1 MKNMAFVLIFS
12 LLFLSCSNGSPDN
25 AALTDGS
32 IDSGSENS
40 QGDSSTNYSVDWES
54 EFTLPDQDENGW
66 SILTPSEDSRLIYV
80 SSSSGNNDS
89 AKIYALSSADVGDD
103 PYHPAGDIKPFK
115 TIEAAL
121 GELRAGYP
129 DYILLKNGETWEPEG
144 TIHLTKGRSLDE
156 RMVLTT
162 YGSDTERPT
171 VKNCG
176 VNFDDADFSAVI
188 GIHFVASRRNPSSA
202 DFVGFDNDPK
212 TSGFNALGGYGNS
225 ITQGILIEDCH
236 FDWFRGNVIQSSPDH
251 GGEILTEIIVRRN
264 IITNNYSTDSH
275 SQGLY
280 TSHVSML
287 LEENIF
293 DHNGW
298 YKQGSSNAQDEG
310 MATMFNHDT
319 YFTDTRNTIFRKNLF
334 LRPSSI
340 GTKFT
345 SNSSNDTNEINAW
358 NILLD
363 NNLYIEGEVAISMGG
378 NNDYD
383 NGPRWENILI
393 VNNVI
398 MHVGRTQ
405 PTNRTLGW
413 GIDIDDWKKG
423 LVMGNILTSWG
434 DEESLRNNWAIL
446 SQGHT
451 SDVQYSEN
459 IIYDIYGGQ
468 ALVRF
473 TDGAIQEN
481 IIFYNNTIDT
491 NDTAIL
497 LYYSPLSNSGF
508 YDNSYYTNN
517 EEGRWFSSSEEGYI
531 NFERYQALSG
541 DTGSICEEKGYVDPD
556 RTIETYLETIGLP
569 TDMDSFVEALV
580 RQSKQNWNDDLSADT
595 INNYIRDGFK
605 MK

>member
-1 MKNMAFVLIFS
+1 MKYMVFVLLFS
-12 LLFLSCSNGSPDN
+12 LLFFSCSNGNSQSDAVTDDN
-25 AALTDGS
+25 
-32 IDSGSENS
+32 IDSESEGSQE
-40 QGDSSTNYSVDWES
+40 DSSINYSVDWES
-54 EFTLPDQDENGW
+54 DFTLPEQDENGW

-80 SSSSGNNDS
+80 SSESGDDDS
-89 AKIYALSSADVGDD
+89 AKTYTLSDSDVGDD
-103 PYHPAGDIKPFK
+103 PYHPVGDIKPFE
-115 TIEAAL
+115 TIASAL
-121 GELRAGYP
+121 DQLREEYP
-129 DYILLKNGETWEPEG
+129 DYILLKRGETWEPES

-162 YGSDTERPT
+162 YGSSTERPT
-171 VKNCG
+171 IKNCG
-176 VNFDDADFSAVI
+176 VNFDDADFSAAI
-188 GIHFVASRRNPSSA
+188 GVHFVASQRNPSSA

-236 FDWFRGNVIQSSPDH
+236 FDWFRNNVIQSSPAN

-298 YKQGSSNAQDEG
+298 YKQGSSNDQEEG

-345 SNSSNDTNEINAW
+345 SNSSDDTDEINAW

-378 NNDYD
+378 NTDYD
-383 NGPRWENILI
+383 DGPRWENIFI
-393 VNNVI
+393 INNVI

-413 GIDIDDWKKG
+413 GIDIDDWKTG
-423 LVMGNILTSWG
+423 LVKGNILTSWG
-434 DEESLRNNWAIL
+434 DEDTLTNNWAIV

-451 SDVQYSEN
+451 SDVQYGEN
-459 IIYDIYGGQ
+459 IIYDVYSGQ
-468 ALVRF
+468 SLVQFR
-473 TDGAIQEN
+473 DGAIQEN
-481 IIFYNNTIDT
+481 IIFNNNTINT
-491 NDTAIL
+491 SDTAPL
-497 LYYSPLSNSGF
+497 LYYSALANSDF
-508 YDNSYYTNN
+508 YGNSYYTNN
-517 EEGRWFSSSEEGYI
+517 EEGRWFVSDEEGYI
-531 NFERYQALSG
+531 DFERYQELSG
-541 DTGSICEEKGYVDPD
+541 DTGSICEKQVYVDPD
-556 RTIETYLETIGLP
+556 RTIETYLESIGLP
-569 TDMDSFVEALV
+569 TDMDAFVEALV
-580 RQSKQNWNDDLSADT
+580 QQSKHNWNDDLSANT
-595 INNYIRDGFK
+595 INNYIRDGFIEE
-605 MK
+605 